1 MAEITVKSAEGGKER
16 FPLARDRVTIGR
28 SRESD
33 IFLPDQWLSRHHAEI
48 RRDGDAFVVVDLGS
62 KNGTLLNGDQVAS
75 SQRLRHGDII
85 TLGEHILTFSDDSGG
100 EDEAAPEGTRIF
112 SAKELSDIRTR
123 PSLDP
128 EELARQSRV
137 LGVLQDAMKQLVQHQ
152 PIDTLFETILNLLF
166 QAVPAERGAILVLE
180 GDPPEPVI
188 KASRARQGQTPPAR
202 VSRSIA
208 RKVIGDKNSLLMPN
222 LMEDAAFSTQD
233 SILSTGIRSAVC
245 APLLFNSTTGGEDSV
260 IGLVYLDSL
269 MRSRPFTEEDLR
281 VVTALANLA
290 AAKIENV
297 RLLEESLEKRRMEDD
312 MRVAAEIQ
320 RGLLPDKDPV
330 VAGYGVVGSN
340 TPSRSV
346 GGDYYDF
353 AVHDGR
359 LLFAL
364 GDVSGK
370 GTGAALLM
378 TVLRAAV
385 RGHWADG
392 SVEEAVGRI
401 NSTVCQNVTAGKYI
415 TFFVGRLEPATGRI
429 RYVNAGH
436 NPPLLV
442 RPNAPPETLTCG
454 GMVLGMFD
462 PIPYQE
468 GEAVIARG
476 EALLVFSDGVTETW
490 SPEDEEFA
498 EERLLDVAS
507 RNVGKDARGLHDA
520 TLAAVDAFANGR
532 KPADDRTLIVI
543 KRD

>member
-1 MAEITVKSAEGGKER
+1 MPEITVKSAEGGKER
-16 FPLARDRVTIGR
+16 FPLTRDRVTIGR

-48 RRDGDAFVVVDLGS
+48 RRDGGVFVVVDLGS

-75 SQRLRHGDII
+75 SQRLRHGDVI
-85 TLGEHILTFSDDSGG
+85 TLGEHVLTFSDDDAG
-100 EDEAAPEGTRIF
+100 EEEAEPEGTRIF
-112 SAKELSDIRTR
+112 SAKELSDIRTK

-137 LGVLQDAMKQLVQHQ
+137 LGVLQQAMRHLVQHQ
-152 PIDTLFETILNLLF
+152 PLETLFETILNLLF
-166 QAVPAERGAILVLE
+166 EAVPAERAAILLLE
-180 GDPPEPVI
+180 GEPPEPVI
-188 KASRARQGQTPPAR
+188 KASRARQGQTPPTR

-208 RKVIGDKNSLLMPN
+208 RKVVDGQKSLLMPN
-222 LMEDAAFSTQD
+222 LMEDAVFSTQD

-245 APLLFNSTTGGEDSV
+245 APLLYTSTDGGQDSV
-260 IGLVYLDSL
+260 IGLVYLDTL
-269 MRSRPFTEEDLR
+269 MRSRPFTEEDLN

-320 RGLLPDKDPV
+320 RGLLPARAPV

-353 AVHDGR
+353 AFHDGR

-385 RGHWADG
+385 RGHWAEG
-392 SVEEAVGRI
+392 SVEEAVVRI

-415 TFFVGRLEPATGRI
+415 TFFVGRLDSATGTI

-436 NPPLLV
+436 NPPVLV
-442 RPNAPPETLTCG
+442 RRGGSPETLTCG

-462 PIPYQE
+462 PVPYQE
-468 GEAVIARG
+468 GEAVIGRG

-490 SPEDEEFA
+490 SPQDEEYA
-498 EERLLDVAS
+498 EDRLLEVAS
-507 RNVGKDARGLHDA
+507 ANLGKDAQGLHDA
-520 TLAAVDAFANGR
+520 ILKSVDAFAAGL
-532 KPADDRTLIVI
+532 KPSDDRTLIVI
-543 KRD
+543 KRN

>member
-1 MAEITVKSAEGGKER
+1 MPEITVKSAEGGKER

-48 RRDGDAFVVVDLGS
+48 RRDGAGFVVVDLGS

-75 SQRLRHGDII
+75 SQRLRHGDVI
-85 TLGEHILTFSDDSGG
+85 TLGEHVLTFSDEDSG

-112 SAKELSDIRTR
+112 SARELSDIRTR

-137 LGVLQDAMKQLVQHQ
+137 LGVMQQAMRKLVEHRPLEELFGQ
-152 PIDTLFETILNLLF
+152 ILDLLFE
-166 QAVPAERGAILVLE
+166 AVPAERAAILLLE
-180 GDPPEPVI
+180 GEPPQPVI
-188 KASRARQGQTPPAR
+188 KASRARQGQSPPTK

-208 RKVIGDKNSLLMPN
+208 RKVVDGQKSLLMPN

-245 APLLFNSTTGGEDSV
+245 APLLYTSTDGGLDSV
-260 IGLVYLDSL
+260 IGLVYLDTL
-269 MRSRPFTEEDLR
+269 MRSRPFTEEDLN

-320 RGLLPDKDPV
+320 RGLLPDKAPV

-353 AVHDGR
+353 AVHDAR

-385 RGHWADG
+385 RGHWAEG

-415 TFFVGRLEPATGRI
+415 TFFVGRLDSATGTI

-436 NPPLLV
+436 NPPVLV
-442 RPNAPPETLTCG
+442 RRGGPPETLTCG

-462 PIPYQE
+462 PVPYEE
-468 GEAVIARG
+468 GEAVIGHG

-490 SPEDEEFA
+490 SPDDEEYA
-498 EERLLDVAS
+498 EDRLLEVAS
-507 RNVGKDARGLHDA
+507 ANLGKDAQGLHDA
-520 TLAAVDAFANGR
+520 ILRSVDAFAAGR

-543 KRD
+543 KRE

>member
-16 FPLARDRVTIGR
+16 FPLVRDRVTIGR

-48 RRDGDAFVVVDLGS
+48 RREGAVFVVVDLGS
-62 KNGTLLNGDQVAS
+62 KNGTLLNGDQIAS
-75 SQRLRHGDII
+75 TQRLHDGDVI
-85 TLGEHILTFSDDSGG
+85 TLGEHILTFSDDSAG
-100 EDEAAPEGTRIF
+100 EDEGAPEGTRIF
-112 SAKELSDIRTR
+112 SARELSDIRTR

-137 LGVLQDAMKQLVQHQ
+137 LGVLQEAMRQLVQHQ
-152 PIDTLFETILNLLF
+152 PLDTLFETILNLLF
-166 QAVPAERGAILVLE
+166 EAVPAERAAILLLE
-180 GDPPEPVI
+180 GEAREPVI
-188 KASRARQGQTPPAR
+188 KASRARKGQTPPAR

-208 RKVIGDKNSLLMPN
+208 RKVVDDQKSLLMPN

-245 APLLFNSTTGGEDSV
+245 APLLFTSTDGGQDSV
-260 IGLVYLDSL
+260 IGLVYLDTL

-320 RGLLPDKDPV
+320 RGLLPDKAPI
-330 VAGYGVVGSN
+330 VAGYGIVGSN

-385 RGHWADG
+385 RGHWAVG

-415 TFFVGRLEPATGRI
+415 TFFVGRLDPASGRI

-436 NPPLLV
+436 NPPVLV

-468 GEAVIARG
+468 GEAVIGPG

-490 SPEDEEFA
+490 SPEDEEFGDD
-498 EERLLDVAS
+498 RLLDVATRHLG
-507 RNVGKDARGLHDA
+507 RNAQGLHEA
-520 TLAAVDAFANGR
+520 TLKAVDAFANGR
-532 KPADDRTLIVI
+532 KPADDRTLIII

>member
-16 FPLARDRVTIGR
+16 FPLTQDRVTIGR

-48 RRDGDAFVVVDLGS
+48 RRVGVGFVVVDLGS
-62 KNGTLLNGDQVAS
+62 KNGTLLNGDQVANN
-75 SQRLRHGDII
+75 QILHDGDII
-85 TLGEHILTFSDDSGG
+85 TLGEHILTFSDDRTAD
-100 EDEAAPEGTRIF
+100 EEAAPEGTRIF
-112 SAKELSDIRTR
+112 SAKELSDIRTK

-137 LGVLQDAMKQLVQHQ
+137 LGVLQDAMQQLVQHH
-152 PIDTLFETILNLLF
+152 PLDTLFETILNLLF

-208 RKVIGDKNSLLMPN
+208 RKVIDDKNSLLMPN

-245 APLLFNSTTGGEDSV
+245 APLLYTSTTGAEDSV

-320 RGLLPDKDPV
+320 RGLLPNKDPV

-353 AVHDGR
+353 VVNDGR

-378 TVLRAAV
+378 TVLRSAV
-385 RGHWADG
+385 RGHWAEG
-392 SVEEAVGRI
+392 SVEEAVVRI

-415 TFFVGRLEPATGRI
+415 TFFVGRLDPATGRI

-436 NPPLLV
+436 NPPVLV

-468 GEAVIARG
+468 GEAVIGPG

-490 SPEDEEFA
+490 SPEDEEFGD
-498 EERLLDVAS
+498 ERLLEVAS
-507 RNVGKDARGLHDA
+507 QNLARNAHELHDA
-520 TLAAVDAFANGR
+520 TLKAVDAFANGR
-532 KPADDRTLIVI
+532 KPSDDRTLIVI

>member
-1 MAEITVKSAEGGKER
+1 MAEITVKSADGGKER
-16 FPLARDRVTIGR
+16 FPLLRERVTIGR

-48 RRDGDAFVVVDLGS
+48 RKDGIGFVVVDLGS

-75 SQRLRHGDII
+75 TQRLRDGDVI
-85 TLGEHILTFSDDSGG
+85 TLGEHILTFTDDSAAD
-100 EDEAAPEGTRIF
+100 DEAAPEGTRIF
-112 SAKELSDIRTR
+112 SARELSDIRTR

-137 LGVLQDAMKQLVQHQ
+137 LGVLQQAMQQLVQHQ
-152 PIDTLFETILNLLF
+152 PLDTLFETILNLLF
-166 QAVPAERGAILVLE
+166 EAVPAERAAILLLE
-180 GDPPEPVI
+180 GEPKEAVI
-188 KASRARQGQTPPAR
+188 KASRARKGQVPPSR

-208 RKVIGDKNSLLMPN
+208 RKVVEEQKSLLMPN

-245 APLLFNSTTGGEDSV
+245 APLMFTSTDGGQDSV
-260 IGLVYLDSL
+260 IGLVYLDTL

-312 MRVAAEIQ
+312 MRVASEIQ
-320 RGLLPDKDPV
+320 RGLLPNKAPV
-330 VAGYGVVGSN
+330 VAGYGIVGSN

-353 AVHDGR
+353 AVQNDT

-392 SVEEAVGRI
+392 SVEEAVIKI

-415 TFFVGRLEPATGRI
+415 TFFVGRLEPESGRI

-436 NPPLLV
+436 NPPLIV
-442 RPNAPPETLTCG
+442 RPNARPETLTSG

-468 GEAVIARG
+468 GEAILQSG
-476 EALLVFSDGVTETW
+476 EALLVVSDGVSEMW
-490 SPEDEEFA
+490 SPEDEEFGD
-498 EERLLDVAS
+498 ERLLQVATL
-507 RNVGKDARGLHDA
+507 NVHRSAQSLHDA
-520 TLAAVDAFANGR
+520 ILVAVDKFANGR
-532 KPADDRTLIVI
+532 KAADDRTLIVI
-543 KRD
+543 KRE

>member
-1 MAEITVKSAEGGKER
+1 MAEIAIQTAGGTRER
-16 FPLARDRVTIGR
+16 YPLSRDRVTIGR

-48 RRDGDAFVVVDLGS
+48 RRVGVGFVVVDLGS

-75 SQRLRHGDII
+75 NQILHDGDII
-85 TLGEHILTFSDDSGG
+85 TLGEHILTFSDDRAVD
-100 EDEAAPEGTRIF
+100 EEAAPEGTRIF

-128 EELARQSRV
+128 EELARQSNV
-137 LGVLQDAMKQLVQHQ
+137 LRVLQDAMHKLVEHRPLGELFGQ
-152 PIDTLFETILNLLF
+152 ILDLLFE
-166 QAVPAERGAILVLE
+166 AVPAERGAILLLE
-180 GDPPEPVI
+180 GEPPEPVI
-188 KASRARQGQTPPAR
+188 KASRARQGQTPPTR

-208 RKVIGDKNSLLMPN
+208 RKVIGEKNSLLMPN

-245 APLLFNSTTGGEDSV
+245 APLFFTSATGGEDSV

-269 MRSRPFTEEDLR
+269 MRSRPFTEDDLR

-320 RGLLPDKDPV
+320 RGLLPSKDPV

-353 AVHDGR
+353 IVNDGR

-385 RGHWADG
+385 RGHWAEG
-392 SVEEAVGRI
+392 SVEEAVVRI

-415 TFFVGRLEPATGRI
+415 TFFVGRLDPGAGTI

-436 NPPLLV
+436 NPPVLV
-442 RPNAPPETLTCG
+442 RRSGAPETLTCG

-468 GEAVIARG
+468 GEAVIGPG

-498 EERLLDVAS
+498 EERLLEVAS
-507 RNVGKDARGLHDA
+507 ANLAKGARGLHDA
-520 TLAAVDAFANGR
+520 ILKAVDAFANGR

>member
-1 MAEITVKSAEGGKER
+1 MAEITVKNADGAKER
-16 FPLARDRVTIGR
+16 FPLLRDRVTIGR

-48 RRDGDAFVVVDLGS
+48 RRDGTGFIVLDLGS
-62 KNGTLLNGDQVAS
+62 KNGTLLNGDQVATT
-75 SQRLRHGDII
+75 QRLHDGDVI
-85 TLGEHILTFSDDSGG
+85 TLGEHILTFSDDSAGD
-100 EDEAAPEGTRIF
+100 DEAAPEGTRIF
-112 SAKELSDIRTR
+112 SARELSDIRTR
-123 PSLDP
+123 PSIDP

-137 LGVLQDAMKQLVQHQ
+137 LGVLQQAMQQLVQHQ
-152 PIDTLFETILNLLF
+152 PLETLFETILNLLF
-166 QAVPAERGAILVLE
+166 EAVPAERAAILLLE
-180 GDPPEPVI
+180 GEGREPVI
-188 KASRARQGQTPPAR
+188 KASRARKGQAPPAR

-208 RKVIGDKNSLLMPN
+208 RRVVDDQKSLLMPN

-245 APLLFNSTTGGEDSV
+245 APLLFTSTDGGQDSV
-260 IGLVYLDSL
+260 IGLVYLDTL

-320 RGLLPDKDPV
+320 RGLLPNKAPV
-330 VAGYGVVGSN
+330 VTGYGIVGSN

-353 AVHDGR
+353 AVHDRR

-392 SVEEAVGRI
+392 SVEEAVIKI
-401 NSTVCQNVTAGKYI
+401 NSTVFQNVTPGKYI
-415 TFFVGRLEPATGRI
+415 TFFVGRLDPESGRI

-436 NPPLLV
+436 NPPMLV
-442 RPNAPPETLTCG
+442 RPNAKPETLTCG

-468 GEAVIARG
+468 GEAVIESG
-476 EALLVFSDGVTETW
+476 EALLVFSDGVSEMW
-490 SPEDEEFA
+490 SPGDEEFGD
-498 EERLLDVAS
+498 ERLLQVATL
-507 RNVGKDARGLHDA
+507 NVHRSAQALHDA
-520 TLAAVDAFANGR
+520 ILVSVDKFANGR
-532 KPADDRTLIVI
+532 KAADDRTLIVI

>member
-16 FPLARDRVTIGR
+16 FPLVRDRVTIGR

-48 RRDGDAFVVVDLGS
+48 RREGATFVVVDLGS

-75 SQRLRHGDII
+75 TQRLRNGDVI
-85 TLGEHILTFSDDSGG
+85 TLGEHILTFSDETATD
-100 EDEAAPEGTRIF
+100 EEAAPEGTRIF

-123 PSLDP
+123 PSMDP

-137 LGVLQDAMKQLVQHQ
+137 LSVLQKAMHKLVEHRPLNELFGQVL
-152 PIDTLFETILNLLF
+152 DLLFE
-166 QAVPAERGAILVLE
+166 AVPAERGAILLLE
-180 GDPPEPVI
+180 GDPQESVI
-188 KASRARQGQTPPAR
+188 KASRARQGQTPPTR
-202 VSRSIA
+202 VSRSIT
-208 RKVIGDKNSLLMPN
+208 RKVVVDQKSLLMPN

-245 APLLFNSTTGGEDSV
+245 APLLYTSTDGGKDSV
-260 IGLVYLDSL
+260 IGLVYLDTL
-269 MRSRPFTEEDLR
+269 MRSRPFTEEDLN

-290 AAKIENV
+290 AAKIENM

-320 RGLLPDKDPV
+320 RGLLPAKAPV

-353 AVHDGR
+353 AVQDGR

-392 SVEEAVGRI
+392 SVEEAVVRI

-415 TFFVGRLEPATGRI
+415 TFFVGRLDSATGSI

-436 NPPLLV
+436 NPPVLV
-442 RPNAPPETLTCG
+442 RRSGPPATLTCG

-468 GEAVIARG
+468 GEAVIGPG

-490 SPEDEEFA
+490 SPEDEEYA
-498 EERLLDVAS
+498 EDRLLEVAS
-507 RNVGKDARGLHDA
+507 ANLGQDARGLHDA
-520 TLAAVDAFANGR
+520 ILRSVDAFANGR

>member
-1 MAEITVKSAEGGKER
+1 MPEITVKSAEGGRER
-16 FPLARDRVTIGR
+16 FPITKDRVTVGR

-48 RRDGDAFVVVDLGS
+48 RRERDGFIVVDLGS
-62 KNGTLLNGDQVAS
+62 KNGTLLNGEQVAGH
-75 SQRLRHGDII
+75 QRLRHGDVI
-85 TLGEHILTFSDDSGG
+85 TLGEHVLTYLDEVA

-112 SAKELSDIRTR
+112 SAKELSDIRTK

-137 LGVLQDAMKQLVQHQ
+137 LGVLQRAMNSLVQHRPLKDLFGQ
-152 PIDTLFETILNLLF
+152 ILDLLFE
-166 QAVPAERGAILVLE
+166 AVPAERAAILVLE
-180 GDPPEPVI
+180 GEPPQPVI
-188 KASRARQGQTPPAR
+188 KASRARQGQSPPAR

-208 RKVIGDKNSLLMPN
+208 RKVVEEQKSLLIPN
-222 LMEDAAFSTQD
+222 LLEDAAFSTQD

-245 APLLFNSTTGGEDSV
+245 APLLFTATDGGEDSV
-260 IGLVYLDSL
+260 IGLVYMDSL
-269 MRSRPFTEEDLR
+269 LRSRPFTEEDLR

-297 RLLEESLEKRRMEDD
+297 RLLEESMEKRRMEDD

-320 RGLLPDKDPV
+320 RGLLPHGAPV

-340 TPSRSV
+340 TPSRTV

-353 AVHDGR
+353 VLQDGR

-385 RGHWADG
+385 RGHWAEG
-392 SVEEAVGRI
+392 SVAEAVARI

-415 TFFVGRLEPATGRI
+415 TFFVGRLDTDSGRI

-436 NPPLLV
+436 NPPVLV
-442 RPNAPPETLTCG
+442 RRGAAPVTLRSG

-462 PIPYQE
+462 PVPYEE
-468 GEAVIARG
+468 GEAVLGRG

-490 SPEDEEFA
+490 SPADEEFGDD
-498 EERLLDVAS
+498 RLLDVAA
-507 RNVGKDARGLHDA
+507 RNVGKDAAGLHEA
-520 TLAAVDAFANGR
+520 ILQAVDAFADGR
-532 KPADDRTLIVI
+532 KPADDRTLIVV

>member
-16 FPLARDRVTIGR
+16 FPLVRERVTIGR

-48 RRDGDAFVVVDLGS
+48 RRDGASYVVVDLGS
-62 KNGTLLNGDQVAS
+62 KNGTLLNGDQIDS
-75 SQRLRHGDII
+75 SQRLRDGDII
-85 TLGEHILTFSDDSGG
+85 TLGEHVLTFSDETAAD
-100 EDEAAPEGTRIF
+100 DEAAPEGTRIF
-112 SAKELSDIRTR
+112 SAKELSDIRTK
-123 PSLDP
+123 PSMDP

-137 LGVLQDAMKQLVQHQ
+137 LGVLQQAMRQLVQHQ
-152 PIDTLFETILNLLF
+152 PLDTLFETILNLLF
-166 QAVPAERGAILVLE
+166 EAVPAERAVILLHE
-180 GDPPEPVI
+180 GDSSAPVV
-188 KASRARQGQTPPAR
+188 KASRARQGQTPPTR

-208 RKVIGDKNSLLMPN
+208 RRVVDDQKALLIPN

-245 APLLFNSTTGGEDSV
+245 APLLYTAIDGGQDSV
-260 IGLVYLDSL
+260 IGLVYLDTL
-269 MRSRPFTEEDLR
+269 MRSRPFTEEDLN

-312 MRVAAEIQ
+312 MRVASEIQ
-320 RGLLPDKDPV
+320 RGLLPDKAPV
-330 VAGYGVVGSN
+330 VAGYGIVGSN

-353 AVHDGR
+353 TVQDGR

-385 RGHWADG
+385 RGHWAEG
-392 SVEEAVGRI
+392 SVEEAVVRI

-415 TFFVGRLEPATGRI
+415 TFFVGRLDSATGTI

-436 NPPLLV
+436 NPPVLV
-442 RPNAPPETLTCG
+442 RRKGPPETLTCG

-462 PIPYQE
+462 PVPYQE
-468 GEAVIARG
+468 GEAVIGRG

-490 SPEDEEFA
+490 SPDDQEYAED
-498 EERLLDVAS
+498 RLLDVATA
-507 RNVGKDARGLHDA
+507 NLGKDAQGLHDA
-520 TLAAVDAFANGR
+520 ILRSVDAFAAGR

>member
-1 MAEITVKSAEGGKER
+1 MAEITVKSAEGGRER
-16 FPLARDRVTIGR
+16 FPLTRDRVTIGR

-48 RRDGDAFVVVDLGS
+48 RREGVGFVVVDLGS

-75 SQRLRHGDII
+75 TQRLRNGDVI
-85 TLGEHILTFSDDSGG
+85 TLGEHILTFSDEAAGD
-100 EDEAAPEGTRIF
+100 EEAAPEGTRIF

-123 PSLDP
+123 PSMDP

-137 LGVLQDAMKQLVQHQ
+137 LSVLQKAMHKLVEHRPLNELFGQVL
-152 PIDTLFETILNLLF
+152 DLLFE
-166 QAVPAERGAILVLE
+166 AVPAERGAILLLE
-180 GDPPEPVI
+180 GDPQESVI
-188 KASRARQGQTPPAR
+188 KASRARQGQTPPTR
-202 VSRSIA
+202 VSRSIT
-208 RKVIGDKNSLLMPN
+208 RKVVVDQKSLLMPN

-245 APLLFNSTTGGEDSV
+245 APLLYTSTDGGQDSV
-260 IGLVYLDSL
+260 IGLVYLDTL
-269 MRSRPFTEEDLR
+269 MRSRPFTEDDLR

-320 RGLLPDKDPV
+320 RGLLPDKAPV

-385 RGHWADG
+385 RGHWANG
-392 SVEEAVGRI
+392 SVEEAVVRI

-415 TFFVGRLEPATGRI
+415 TFFVGRLDAATGVI

-436 NPPLLV
+436 NPPVLV
-442 RPNAPPETLTCG
+442 RPNGPPE
-454 GMVLGMFD
+454 D
-462 PIPYQE
+462 
-468 GEAVIARG
+468 
-476 EALLVFSDGVTETW
+476 
-490 SPEDEEFA
+490 
-498 EERLLDVAS
+498 
-507 RNVGKDARGLHDA
+507 
-520 TLAAVDAFANGR
+520 R
-532 KPADDRTLIVI
+532 KSVV
-543 KRD
+543 

>member
-1 MAEITVKSAEGGKER
+1 MPEITVRSSEGARER
-16 FPLARDRVTIGR
+16 FPIVKERVTIGR

-48 RRDGDAFVVVDLGS
+48 RRDGDGFFVVDLGS
-62 KNGTLLNGDQVAS
+62 KNGTLLNGDSVIMR
-75 SQRLRHGDII
+75 QRLHHGDVI
-85 TLGEHILTFSDDSGG
+85 TLGEHVLTFADDNA
-100 EDEAAPEGTRIF
+100 EEEAAPEGTRIF
-112 SAKELSDIRTR
+112 SAREMSDIRTK
-123 PSLDP
+123 PSMDA
-128 EELARQSRV
+128 EELARQSDLLRV
-137 LGVLQDAMKQLVQHQ
+137 LQKAMEQLVQHQ
-152 PIDTLFETILNLLF
+152 PLETLFETILNLLF
-166 QAVPAERGAILVLE
+166 EAVPAERAAILLLE
-180 GDPPEPVI
+180 GLPLQPVV
-188 KASRARQGQTPPAR
+188 KASRARQGQAPPTH

-208 RKVIGDKNSLLMPN
+208 RKVVDGQKSLLMPN
-222 LMEDAAFSTQD
+222 LLEDSAFSTQD

-245 APLLFNSTTGGEDSV
+245 APLFYTSTTGGQDSV

-297 RLLEESLEKRRMEDD
+297 RLLEESLEKRRLEED

-320 RGLLPDKDPV
+320 RGLLPAAAPV
-330 VAGYGVVGSN
+330 VPGYGIVGSN

-353 AVHDGR
+353 TIVDGR
-359 LLFAL
+359 MLFAL

-385 RGHWADG
+385 RGHWNEG
-392 SVEEAVGRI
+392 TVEAAVGRI
-401 NSTVCQNVTAGKYI
+401 NSTVCQNVTAGKYV
-415 TFFVGRLEPATGRI
+415 TFFVGRLDPASGNI

-436 NPPLLV
+436 NPPMLV
-442 RPNAPPETLTCG
+442 RPNQPATTLTCG
-454 GMVLGMFD
+454 GMVLGMFED
-462 PIPYQE
+462 VPYEE
-468 GEAVIARG
+468 GEAVLGPG

-490 SPEDEEFA
+490 SPDDQEYGD
-498 EERLLDVAS
+498 ERLLQVAEE
-507 RNVGKDARGLHDA
+507 NVALDAAGLHA
-520 TLAAVDAFANGR
+520 RILASVDAFAAGR

-543 KRD
+543 KRQ

>member
-1 MAEITVKSAEGGKER
+1 MAEITVKNAEGGKER
-16 FPLARDRVTIGR
+16 FPMTRDRVTIGR

-48 RRDGDAFVVVDLGS
+48 RRDGEVFVVVDLGS
-62 KNGTLLNGDQVAS
+62 KNGTLLNGDQIDR
-75 SQRLRHGDII
+75 SQRLHDGDII
-85 TLGEHILTFSDDSGG
+85 TLGEHILTFSDDNAPY
-100 EDEAAPEGTRIF
+100 DEAAPEGTRIF

-128 EELARQSRV
+128 EDLARQSRV
-137 LGVLQDAMKQLVQHQ
+137 LGVLQQAMHKLVEHRPLGELFGQ
-152 PIDTLFETILNLLF
+152 ILDLLFE
-166 QAVPAERGAILVLE
+166 AVPAERGAILLLE
-180 GDPPEPVI
+180 GAPPEPVI
-188 KASRARQGQTPPAR
+188 KASRARQGQTAPTR

-208 RKVIGDKNSLLMPN
+208 RRVVDDQKSLLMPN

-245 APLLFNSTTGGEDSV
+245 APLLFTSTTGGEDSV

-269 MRSRPFTEEDLR
+269 MRSRPFTEEDLN

-320 RGLLPDKDPV
+320 RGLLPDKAPV
-330 VAGYGVVGSN
+330 VAGYGIVGSN

-385 RGHWADG
+385 RAHWAEG
-392 SVEEAVGRI
+392 MESEAVCRI

-415 TFFVGRLEPATGRI
+415 TFFMGRLDPATGTI

-436 NPPLLV
+436 NPPVLV
-442 RPNAPPETLTCG
+442 RRQGAPHTLTEG
-454 GMVLGMFD
+454 GLVLGMID
-462 PIPYQE
+462 PIAYEE
-468 GEAVIARG
+468 GEAVIGRG
-476 EALLVFSDGVTETW
+476 EALLVYSDGVTETW
-490 SPEDEEFA
+490 SPDDEEYA
-498 EERLLDVAS
+498 EDRLLDVAFS
-507 RNVGKDARGLHDA
+507 NLNKDARGLHDA
-520 TLAAVDAFANGR
+520 ILRSVDAFAAGR
-532 KPADDRTLIVI
+532 KPSDDRTLIVI
-543 KRD
+543 KRE